1 MQKLRK
7 KRKYEGNP
15 VGLSD
20 EACKEIAQDLDRH
33 LAALW
38 VMYAQY
44 HKHHWLVEGPQFRDL
59 HLFLQAH
66 YEEVNLQL
74 DAVAERITLL
84 GYTPSTRLDKYQ
96 KLSYIPQEDEDVF
109 HIRESLEH
117 DMHNERKIA
126 VEFRKSIKLCLKH
139 DDFGTK
145 SMLEGFLFKIEDRAH
160 HLEHFL
166 GDDDLAIGWLHSAED
181 AEDKDGDD
189 VSGKPN
195 RKNGKAKTAKAKSKK

>member
-7 KRKYEGNP
+7 KTTYEGNP

-20 EACKEIAQDLDRH
+20 KACKEISAHLDKH

-44 HKHHWLVEGPQFRDL
+44 HKHHWLVEGPQFRDI

-74 DAVAERITLL
+74 DAVAERMTLL
-84 GYTPSTRLDKYQ
+84 GYTPTTRLEDYV
-96 KLSYIPQEDEDVF
+96 KLSYIKQEPEDVF
-109 HIRESLEH
+109 HIRDGFEN
-117 DMHNERKIA
+117 DMHNERRIA
-126 VEFRKSIKLCLKH
+126 EEFRKTIKLCIKH

-145 SMLEGFLFKIEDRAH
+145 SMLEGFLFKIEDRCH

-166 GDDDLAIGWLHSAED
+166 GEDSLSVGLLHKPSEVD
-181 AEDKDGDD
+181 EDKN
-189 VSGKPN
+189 SGK
-195 RKNGKAKTAKAKSKK
+195 KQKKK

>member
-7 KRKYEGNP
+7 KKKYEGNP

-38 VMYAQY
+38 IMYAQY
-44 HKHHWLVEGPQFRDL
+44 HKHHWLVEGPQFRDI
-59 HLFLQAH
+59 HLFLQDN

-96 KLSYIPQEDEDVF
+96 SLAYIDQEDEDVY
-109 HIRESLEH
+109 HIRESFEN

-126 VEFRKSIKLCLKH
+126 VEFRKTIKLCLKH

-145 SMLEGFLFKIEDRAH
+145 SMLEGFLMKIEDRAH
-160 HLEHFL
+160 HIEHFL
-166 GDDDLAIGWLHSAED
+166 GEDSLVVGLLHEP
-181 AEDKDGDD
+181 EE
-189 VSGKPN
+189 V
-195 RKNGKAKTAKAKSKK
+195 

>member
-1 MQKLRK
+1 MKKLRNK
-7 KRKYEGNP
+7 SEYEGNP

-20 EACKEIAQDLDRH
+20 KACKEISKELDRH

-44 HKHHWLVEGPQFRDL
+44 HKHHWMVEGPQFRDL
-59 HLFLQAH
+59 HLFLQSH

-84 GYTPSTRLDKYQ
+84 GYTPSSRLDKYQ
-96 KLSYIPQEDEDVF
+96 KLSYIKQESEDVL
-109 HIRESLEH
+109 HIRESLEN
-117 DMHNERKIA
+117 DMNAEKKMA
-126 VEFRKSIKLCLKH
+126 VEFRKTIKLCLQH

-145 SMLEGFLFKIEDRAH
+145 SMLEGFLFKIEDRCH

-166 GDDDLAIGWLHSAED
+166 GEDSLSVGYLHSPRE
-181 AEDKDGDD
+181 
-189 VSGKPN
+189 P
-195 RKNGKAKTAKAKSKK
+195 KKKK

>member
-7 KRKYEGNP
+7 KRVYEGNP

-20 EACKEIAQDLDRH
+20 KACKEIAEDLDKH

-59 HLFLQAH
+59 HLFLQSH

-109 HIRESLEH
+109 HIRESLEN

-126 VEFRKSIKLCLKH
+126 IEFRKSIKLCIKH

-145 SMLEGFLFKIEDRAH
+145 AMLEGFLFKIEDRAH

-166 GDDDLAIGWLHSAED
+166 GEDSLAYGFLHEEGPVETVD
-181 AEDKDGDD
+181 
-189 VSGKPN
+189 SGK
-195 RKNGKAKTAKAKSKK
+195 KKGKKGK

>member
-7 KRKYEGNP
+7 KKKYEGNP

-20 EACKEIAQDLDRH
+20 EACKVIAQQLDRH

-38 VMYAQY
+38 IMYAQY

-59 HLFLQAH
+59 HLFLQEH

-84 GYTPSTRLDKYQ
+84 GYTPSTRLDKYV
-96 KLSYIPQEDEDVF
+96 KLSYIEQENEDVF
-109 HIRESLEH
+109 HIRESLEN

-126 VEFRKSIKLCLKH
+126 VEYRKTIKTCFDH
-139 DDFGTK
+139 SDFGTK
-145 SMLEGFLFKIEDRAH
+145 SMLEEQLFKIEDRAH

-166 GDDDLAIGWLHSAED
+166 GEDDLAVGLIHEPAD
-181 AEDKDGDD
+181 I
-189 VSGKPN
+189 
-195 RKNGKAKTAKAKSKK
+195 KAN

>member
-7 KRKYEGNP
+7 KSEYEGNP

-20 EACKEIAQDLDRH
+20 KACKEIAADLDKH

-38 VMYAQY
+38 IMYAQY
-44 HKHHWLVEGPQFRDL
+44 HKHHWLVEGPQFRDI
-59 HLFLQAH
+59 HLFLQEH

-84 GYTPSTRLDKYQ
+84 GYTPTTRLENYVK
-96 KLSYIPQEDEDVF
+96 KSYIQQEDEDVF
-109 HIRESLEH
+109 HIRDAFEH
-117 DMHNERKIA
+117 DMKNERKIA

-145 SMLEGFLFKIEDRAH
+145 NMLEGFLFKIEDRAH

-166 GDDDLAIGWLHSAED
+166 GEDSMAVGLLHKPSEID
-181 AEDKDGDD
+181 EDKN
-189 VSGKPN
+189 SGNDKKKS
-195 RKNGKAKTAKAKSKK
+195 RKK

>member
-1 MQKLRK
+1 MQKLRSK
-7 KRKYEGNP
+7 KEYEGNP

-20 EACKEIAQDLDRH
+20 EACKVMAEHLDQH

-38 VMYAQY
+38 IMYAQY

-59 HLFLQAH
+59 HLFLQTH

-84 GYTPSTRLDKYQ
+84 GYTPTTRLDNYVKNA
-96 KLSYIPQEDEDVF
+96 YIEQEGEDVC
-109 HIRESLEH
+109 HIRDGLKN
-117 DMHNERKIA
+117 DMENEKKMA
-126 VEFRKSIKLCLKH
+126 VEFRKSIKAAMKH

-166 GDDDLAIGWLHSAED
+166 GEDSLSVGLLHKPS
-181 AEDKDGDD
+181 D
-189 VSGKPN
+189 VSN
-195 RKNGKAKTAKAKSKK
+195 N

>member
-1 MQKLRK
+1 MKKLRK
-7 KRKYEGNP
+7 KKEYEGNP

-20 EACKEIAQDLDRH
+20 KACEEISAHLDRH

-59 HLFLQAH
+59 HLFLQTH

-74 DAVAERITLL
+74 DAVAERMTLL

-96 KLSYIPQEDEDVF
+96 KLSYVEQENEDVF
-109 HIRESLEH
+109 HIRESLEN
-117 DMHNERKIA
+117 DMKAERKIA
-126 VEFRKSIKLCLKH
+126 VEFRKSIKLCLEH
-139 DDFGTK
+139 SDFGTK

-166 GDDDLAIGWLHSAED
+166 GEDDLAIGFLH
-181 AEDKDGDD
+181 
-189 VSGKPN
+189 
-195 RKNGKAKTAKAKSKK
+195 TAKEAEAKAN

>member
-7 KRKYEGNP
+7 KSTYEGNP

-20 EACKEIAQDLDRH
+20 KACKEISTDLDKH

-44 HKHHWLVEGPQFRDL
+44 HKHHWLVEGPQFHDI
-59 HLFLQAH
+59 HVFLQGH
-66 YEEVNLQL
+66 YEEVNIQL

-84 GYTPSTRLDKYQ
+84 GYTPTTRLADYA
-96 KLSYIPQEDEDVF
+96 KLAYIEQESEDVF
-109 HIRESLEH
+109 RIRDGFEN

-126 VEFRKSIKLCLKH
+126 EEFRKTIKLCIKH
-139 DDFGTK
+139 DDYGTK
-145 SMLEGFLFKIEDRAH
+145 SMLEGFLYKIEDRCH

-166 GDDDLAIGWLHSAED
+166 GEDSMSIGLLHKPSEVD
-181 AEDKDGDD
+181 ENKN
-189 VSGKPN
+189 SGK
-195 RKNGKAKTAKAKSKK
+195 KKKK

>member
-1 MQKLRK
+1 MQKLRRK
-7 KRKYEGNP
+7 KEYEGNP

-20 EACKEIAQDLDRH
+20 EACKEISKDLDRH

-59 HLFLQAH
+59 HLFLQEH

-74 DAVAERITLL
+74 DAVAERMTLL

-96 KLSYIPQEDEDVF
+96 KLSYVEQENEDVL
-109 HIRESLEH
+109 HIRESLKN
-117 DMHNERKIA
+117 DMHAERKIA
-126 VEFRKSIKLCLKH
+126 VEFRKTIKLCIEH
-139 DDFGTK
+139 SDFGTK

-166 GDDDLAIGWLHSAED
+166 GEDDLAIGYLHTPKEA
-181 AEDKDGDD
+181 A
-189 VSGKPN
+189 
-195 RKNGKAKTAKAKSKK
+195 AKAN